1 MAITKLAHLKE
12 SKSGPV
18 HRHLKHA
25 LAYILN
31 PEKTEGGLWTGG
43 SVPADPSEALRVMLD
58 TKNEFGKTSG
68 RQGYHFV
75 ISFSPGECDEKTA
88 YLLGR
93 EFCERCF
100 GSEYQYVFAVHN
112 DQAHMHCHIVFNSV
126 SCIDGRKYRYEAG
139 DWEKYIQ
146 PITDDLCRKYGLS
159 ELTYDKEKKKGVSYA
174 ERSAVKEGRMTWKDV
189 IRADIDAA
197 AEKAGSFAEC
207 LQILA
212 GMGYRIRE
220 GVSEKYG
227 SYYSYLAPGA
237 DKARRDYRLGEGYRK
252 NEIEQR
258 ILHKELPTPETK
270 LPRRPAVLYL
280 KGNSY
285 LQIAFLRRVRQATD
299 WRYFAF
305 RRKEQA
311 RVRKDLIRLTDL
323 SEETSYLLRN
333 DIRSEAEVSERL
345 EKVKG
350 KIRMIRRQQKVRAL
364 MDLEQDAGMVPS
376 ALAPLLAERRIL
388 MRIIKE
394 TPETREVREIPL
406 VMDAPRAIKEE
417 VITHD

>member
-12 SKSGPV
+12 SKTGPV

-31 PEKTEGGLWTGG
+31 PEKTGGGLWTGG

-146 PITDDLCRKYGLS
+146 PITDDLCRKYGLA
-159 ELTYDKEKKKGVSYA
+159 ELS
-174 ERSAVKEGRMTWKDV
+174 
-189 IRADIDAA
+189 
-197 AEKAGSFAEC
+197 
-207 LQILA
+207 
-212 GMGYRIRE
+212 
-220 GVSEKYG
+220 
-227 SYYSYLAPGA
+227 
-237 DKARRDYRLGEGYRK
+237 
-252 NEIEQR
+252 
-258 ILHKELPTPETK
+258 
-270 LPRRPAVLYL
+270 
-280 KGNSY
+280 
-285 LQIAFLRRVRQATD
+285 
-299 WRYFAF
+299 
-305 RRKEQA
+305 
-311 RVRKDLIRLTDL
+311 
-323 SEETSYLLRN
+323 
-333 DIRSEAEVSERL
+333 
-345 EKVKG
+345 
-350 KIRMIRRQQKVRAL
+350 
-364 MDLEQDAGMVPS
+364 
-376 ALAPLLAERRIL
+376 
-388 MRIIKE
+388 
-394 TPETREVREIPL
+394 
-406 VMDAPRAIKEE
+406 
-417 VITHD
+417 